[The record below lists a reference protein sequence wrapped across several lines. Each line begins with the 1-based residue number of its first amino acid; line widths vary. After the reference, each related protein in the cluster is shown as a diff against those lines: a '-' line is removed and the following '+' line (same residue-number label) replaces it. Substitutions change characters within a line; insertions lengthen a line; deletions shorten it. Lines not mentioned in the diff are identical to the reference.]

1 VSAIV
6 VGISAAVE
14 QVRWGPWD
22 MVVNMAP
29 RTYPLAVQ
37 RAGAVAMIL
46 PPDDRA
52 AEGAEPWLGHID
64 ALLLAGGSDIDP
76 ASYGAEADSSVSGTW
91 PERDRFEAALAGAAV
106 DRGMPVL
113 GICRGMQML
122 NVALGGTLEQNLP
135 DRIGSDR
142 HRHTPG
148 AFADHEVRIEAGS
161 LAERAIGGTRTEVKS
176 HHHQG
181 IDALGAGLAATGWA
195 VEDDVIEAI
204 ERPGEGFVLGVL
216 WHPEEDER
224 SRVIGSLVEAAA

>member
-1 VSAIV
+1 VSVAV

-14 QVRWGPWD
+14 RATWGPWD
-22 MVVNMAP
+22 QVVNMAP
-29 RTYPLAVQ
+29 RTYPLAIQ

-52 AEGAEPWLGHID
+52 VADPAVWLDHVD
-64 ALLLAGGSDIDP
+64 ALLLAGGADVDP
-76 ASYGAEADSSVSGTW
+76 ATYGAEADASVSGTW
-91 PERDRFEAALAGAAV
+91 PERDRFEVALATAAV
-106 DRGMPVL
+106 ARNMPVL
-113 GICRGMQML
+113 GICRGMQLL

-148 AFADHEVRIEAGS
+148 AFADHEVRLEDGS
-161 LAERAIGGTRTEVKS
+161 LAERAIGVARTSVKS

-181 IDALGAGLAATGWA
+181 VEDLGDGLVATGWA
-195 VEDDVIEAI
+195 VEDDVIEAV
-204 ERPGEGFVLGVL
+204 ERPGQSFVLGVL

-224 SRVIGSLVEAAA
+224 SSVVGALVEAVG